1 MFFSANRIKRSVTV
15 TLILVAAAA
24 FAGPIEEQ
32 QLVGHWKTRENIDL
46 VFTKEHT
53 FTMKSPD
60 LPRGAAGKWI
70 LHPDGQLEMIVTAEL
85 NADMQQKPVPEQ
97 KLQKQR
103 LSVRSRDILQATA
116 PGELTDT
123 WTRIN
128 TL

>member
-1 MFFSANRIKRSVTV
+1 MKNFVAIALV
-15 TLILVAAAA
+15 LVAGACV
-24 FAGPIEEQ
+24 AGPIDEQ
-32 QLVGHWKTRENIDL
+32 QLIGGWKTRENIDL

-85 NADMQQKPVPEQ
+85 NAAMQQKPVPEQ
-97 KLQKQR
+97 KIQKQR
-103 LSVRSRDILQATA
+103 LSASSRDIIQVTA

-128 TL
+128 AL